1 MPQQDFFRYC
11 TSHSINHCSDFGLH
25 SMRCISTVKCSI
37 LISNLILSNW
47 IQRRS
52 LSYSLSFEI
61 FILEVIWS
69 FLPRKSV
76 SKVFY
81 SRMYWF
87 YTRSV
92 ESFDRNAKK
101 NNKHVTSCMF
111 SSSSDYW
118 CEWMVSFMQISSV
131 DSHQFCIKFYFS
143 LCTNKNMK
151 KKLKKIDSID
161 VDFMFFFSTM
171 QKLIVSLRISSK
183 DP

>member
-1 MPQQDFFRYC
+1 MQRYSKTATKGQDIHMPQQDFFRYC

-25 SMRCISTVKCSI
+25 SMRCISTVKCSV

-52 LSYSLSFEI
+52 LSYLLPFEI

-81 SRMYWF
+81 SRMYWL

-92 ESFDRNAKK
+92 TLSRIKWSKCKEKQQTRDIL
-101 NNKHVTSCMF
+101 HVLQFFRLLVQMDGFIYADFFGRFTSVLHEILLF
-111 SSSSDYW
+111 TLH
-118 CEWMVSFMQISSV
+118 E
-131 DSHQFCIKFYFS
+131 
-143 LCTNKNMK
+143 
-151 KKLKKIDSID
+151 
-161 VDFMFFFSTM
+161 
-171 QKLIVSLRISSK
+171 
-183 DP
+183 